1 MVRARTV
8 PCIRSRWFF
17 SLHFFICKRQY
28 ASSYCR
34 SSNSQWQMERVFQ
47 RRAML
52 LLLLYHTEKL
62 LWGDK
67 TRALRQQWHCWPV
80 WRHTD
85 SISEIPCVSAV
96 TRLVRIH
103 VVESLVSWTSAMF
116 LICLFVE
123 PVWFCAA
130 ILAVELIAV
139 LTWHVNFVVCILNNL
154 KILLVRMIFRTEL
167 ILCVPKEIH
176 MKNRQSVSSD
186 CEIQHVSH
194 YSLLTKA

>member
-1 MVRARTV
+1 MHQVSLVFLSAFFHLQTAICFLVLPLVEFPVADGESV
-8 PCIRSRWFF
+8 PKTC
-17 SLHFFICKRQY
+17 HAAAFII
-28 ASSYCR
+28 SH
-34 SSNSQWQMERVFQ
+34 W
-47 RRAML
+47 
-52 LLLLYHTEKL
+52 KL
-62 LWGDK
+62 LSGDK